1 MPRPTILVLGA
12 GSIGKRHVRNLLALG
27 FSPEQLTVVDPRE
40 DRRKEV
46 LGLGVPGPNVLADR
60 DVALTQRTHDGAIV
74 ATPTALHYD
83 DALAAAR
90 AGLHLMIEK
99 PLGIDLDGYARL
111 STEIERR
118 GLFTFVAYC
127 YRFHGGAQTM
137 RRLVADGLIGE
148 PYYARGEMC
157 SYLPA
162 WHPYED
168 YREFYMAKKA
178 LGGGTLLDQSHIFDL
193 TRMFLGEIRGLYGI
207 SVRQSHLEIET
218 DDFGEIVLEMER
230 GPRVSLHIDLFSQ
243 PRREY
248 YHIMGASGTLQ
259 WDITANTVTHL
270 VQQGV
275 RDVVE
280 CGKDKNAMYIEE
292 LRYFLR
298 GIEAG
303 GPIEGPTLLD
313 GRAALDV
320 IVAVRES
327 RGTRY
332 VALPAVREGAG
343 SVTAQR

>member
-1 MPRPTILVLGA
+1 
-12 GSIGKRHVRNLLALG
+12 
-27 FSPEQLTVVDPRE
+27 
-40 DRRKEV
+40 
-46 LGLGVPGPNVLADR
+46 
-60 DVALTQRTHDGAIV
+60 
-74 ATPTALHYD
+74 
-83 DALAAAR
+83 
-90 AGLHLMIEK
+90 
-99 PLGIDLDGYARL
+99 
-111 STEIERR
+111 
-118 GLFTFVAYC
+118 
-127 YRFHGGAQTM
+127 
-137 RRLVADGLIGE
+137 
-148 PYYARGEMC
+148 
-157 SYLPA
+157 
-162 WHPYED
+162 
-168 YREFYMAKKA
+168 
-178 LGGGTLLDQSHIFDL
+178 
-193 TRMFLGEIRGLYGI
+193 MFLGEIRGLYGI